1 MLSRACLEGSARS
14 ARRTGPVL
22 RRGRRPGS
30 FRRRLLSV
38 ALVVVGV
45 LALAPAGAWAQTL
58 DQQQESFAAGGEI
71 INGPDR
77 GAGGGDSAAQTFTA
91 GLSGALDR
99 VDLALAQASTPSVG
113 PLTVEIR
120 DAVGGAPGTTVL
132 ASTEVPQPNVPTGG
146 SQALAFVEVP
156 FDSPTTV
163 AAGSQYAIV
172 AYTGGSDFYQ
182 WGRSGADLYA
192 GGSRFD
198 SFESPPAI
206 WLPVPANDHAFRTY
220 VAPADT
226 TAPTS
231 TAAAEPVA
239 QGQPPITVTATA
251 TFKTTAGATVGTVGP
266 VSCWNSRG
274 VRVNLDATDNTGG
287 SGVATLAYAATGAQ
301 PIPSTTVPAAALPAT
316 VTITAPGVT
325 RLTYQATD
333 QAGNQEQPN
342 SETVLVGPSNRP
354 PFACALPTPESFTIP
369 AHGSVTVTGT
379 ATIGQGTF
387 PFSTTIRY

>member
-1 MLSRACLEGSARS
+1 MLSRACLDGSGRS
-14 ARRTGPVL
+14 ARWSGPEV
-22 RRGRRPGS
+22 RRGQRPGS
-30 FRRRLLSV
+30 FRRRWLSV
-38 ALVVVGV
+38 ALVALGV

-58 DQQQESFAAGGEI
+58 DQQQTSFAGGGEPVT
-71 INGPDR
+71 GPDR

-91 GLSGALDR
+91 GLSGTLER
-99 VDLALAQASTPSVG
+99 VDLALSQASTPSVG

-120 DAVGGAPGTTVL
+120 DVVGGAPGTTVL
-132 ASTEVPQPNVPTGG
+132 ASTEVPQPDVPTGG

-156 FDSPTTV
+156 FASPTVV

-172 AYTGGSDFYQ
+172 VYTGGEDFYQ
-182 WGRSGADLYA
+182 WGRSSADLYA

-198 SFESPPAI
+198 SFESPPVT
-206 WLPVPANDHAFRTY
+206 WGPPLSNDFAFRTY
-220 VAPADT
+220 VASADT

-231 TAAAEPVA
+231 TATADPVA
-239 QGQPPITVTATA
+239 QGQPPVSVTATA
-251 TFKTTAGATVGTVGP
+251 TFKTTTGATVGTVGP
-266 VSCWNSRG
+266 VRCWNSRG
-274 VRVNLDATDNTGG
+274 VRVTLNATDNPGG
-287 SGVATLAYAATGAQ
+287 SGVNTLSYAASGAQ

-325 RLTYQATD
+325 TLTYSASD
-333 QAGNQEQPN
+333 NAGNQEEPN

-354 PFACALPTPESFTIP
+354 PFACALPTPASFTIP